1 MVDPLITICDAP
13 CLSESFSVE
22 DLASALG
29 KKHEVRVIPYLC
41 SVGGLRQVDAFLR
54 KDEKR
59 RVLLLTGSCPT
70 LPDLFSH
77 LPDTIKDRISIMD
90 LSPYRSPTVA
100 AAHVL
105 FHATS
110 PRKTARRR
118 KKIYEDAVLVIGGG
132 VAGVQAS
139 LDLAESGKKVYLAER
154 SVSIGGIMSQLDKT
168 FPTLDCSIC
177 ILGPK
182 LADVGRNPDIELL
195 TLSEISSIEGQA
207 GHFDVTLTLHPR
219 YVDMSRCTGCGSCS
233 EVCPVI
239 LPNEWDLNLKPRKCI
254 HILFAQ
260 SIPLRATIDMDHCIK
275 CQLCVQ
281 ACEKDAINLEDEG
294 GTKKIKV
301 GAIIVAAG
309 LDPFEAERR
318 SSYGYG
324 RYENVYTNIDFE
336 RIVCASGPT
345 GGNLIRPDGKPI
357 KRVAFVQCVGSRD
370 IRYNRYCSGYCCM
383 ASIKE
388 AMLIRENVPDAE
400 ITIFF
405 NDIRAAGK
413 GFEELYL
420 RAQKNGIRFVKG
432 FPTRI
437 EENPESRDLI
447 LRFEETIEGTPK
459 SEMEVDFV
467 ILAGGVEPDRHT
479 DTLTRAL
486 GIEKDSL
493 GFLKDRHPTWG
504 AIETTVPG
512 IFMAGGIQGPKD
524 IPESVAQASGAA
536 ARAVAMINRLKGKS
550 RPLSPRSSNLPISP
564 SPSRHEGKES

>member
-1 MVDPLITICDAP
+1 MNKPIVIICDAP
-13 CLSESFSVE
+13 CL
-22 DLASALG
+22 AGISAEELKVALEG
-29 KKHEVRVIPYLC
+29 ECETHLIPYLC
-41 SVGGLRQVDAFLR
+41 NERGIREIGALLK
-54 KDEKR
+54 KDKNIR
-59 RVLLLTGSCPT
+59 LLILTGTCPAVT
-70 LPDLFSH
+70 DLLSMA
-77 LPDTIKDRISIMD
+77 PEIDQDRIELLDVSTFKTASI
-90 LSPYRSPTVA
+90 A
-100 AAHVL
+100 AAHAL
-105 FHATS
+105 FRLKQPKKS
-110 PRKTARRR
+110 QPKRR
-118 KKIYEDAVLVIGGG
+118 KKVYDDAVLVIGGG
-132 VAGVQAS
+132 VAGVQAA
-139 LDLAESGKKVYLAER
+139 LDLAEAEKTVYLAER
-154 SVSIGGIMSQLDKT
+154 AVSIGGIMSQLDKT

-182 LADVGRNPDIELL
+182 LADVGRSSEIELL
-195 TLSEISSIEGQA
+195 TLSEIKSIKGEA

-219 YVDMSRCTGCGSCS
+219 YVDMTRCTGCGSCS
-233 EVCPVI
+233 EVCPVV

-281 ACEKDAINLEDEG
+281 ACEKDAINLEDTG
-294 GTKKIKV
+294 GEKKIKV
-301 GAIIVAAG
+301 GAIVVAAG
-309 LDPFEAERR
+309 LDPFDAEKRPT
-318 SSYGYG
+318 YGYG
-324 RYENVYTNIDFE
+324 RYENVFTNIDFE

-345 GGNLIRPDGKPI
+345 GGNLIRPDGKPMR
-357 KRVAFVQCVGSRD
+357 KVAFIQCVGSRD
-370 IRYNRYCSGYCCM
+370 TRFNRYCSGYCCM

-420 RAQKNGIRFVKG
+420 RALEHNIKFVKG
-432 FPTRI
+432 FPSRI
-437 EENPESRDLI
+437 EEDTDTKDLI
-447 LRFEETIEGTPK
+447 LIFEEMVEGTPK
-459 SEMEVDFV
+459 SAELFDFV
-467 ILAGGVEPDRHT
+467 ILAGGVEPDSHIN
-479 DTLTRAL
+479 TLTHAL

-536 ARAVAMINRLKGKS
+536 AKALAMISRMKNRKPGDRK
-550 RPLSPRSSNLPISP
+550 
-564 SPSRHEGKES
+564 